1 VREPA
6 KPGLL
11 VVDDDP
17 GHLAMLTTLI
27 RGWGYA
33 TDGAASGEAAVE
45 AVRGRPFDLILM
57 DVRMAGISGI
67 EALQAIKA
75 YNPAIPILIMTA
87 YSTVESAV
95 TALKAGAYD
104 YLTKPLDFDVLR
116 LSLERALEHAGL
128 RKENEAL
135 RHKLGESG
143 NTSIIGTSEAMR
155 QVLDMVAMIAPSDAT
170 VLITGESG
178 TGKELVARAIH
189 QASPRANGPLVAVN
203 CAALAESLLESE
215 LFGHEKGAF
224 TGAERRREGRF
235 KQADGGT
242 IFLDEIG
249 EVSQAM
255 QLRLLRVLQEREVVR
270 VGGDTTL
277 PVDVRVLAATNRDLR
292 ALVADGRF
300 RQDLYY
306 RLNVVALDL
315 PPLRARIGDIP
326 LLAAHFL
333 QKYGVRNKKNI
344 KGFTPLA
351 MDYLL
356 RYGWPGNVRELE
368 NAVERAVVLTAGEF
382 AGERELPPQLV
393 ADARAASAPRGMD
406 GADVPSGG
414 AMPMPAI
421 PLEEA
426 ERRAVLAALREAGG
440 NKSQAAKKLGVTR
453 KTLHAKL
460 RKYGAGERSER

>member
-1 VREPA
+1 VKETS

-17 GHLAMLTTLI
+17 GHLAMLTTLTQ
-27 RGWGYA
+27 GWGYA
-33 TDGAASGEAAVE
+33 TAGAVSGEAAVE
-45 AVRGRPFDLILM
+45 AVRARAFDLILM

-67 EALQAIKA
+67 EALRAIKA

-95 TALKAGAYD
+95 EALKAGAYD

-116 LSLERALEHAGL
+116 LGLTRALEHAGL

-135 RHKLGESG
+135 RRKLGHAEGSP
-143 NTSIIGTSEAMR
+143 IIGSSEAMR
-155 QVLDMVAMIAPSDAT
+155 QVLDMVAMIAPSEAT

-178 TGKELVARAIH
+178 TGKELIARAIH
-189 QASPRANGPLVAVN
+189 QVSARAGGPLVAVN

-235 KQADGGT
+235 MQADGGT

-249 EVSQAM
+249 EVSQAT

-270 VGGDTTL
+270 VGGDATL

-306 RLNVVALDL
+306 RLNVVALEL
-315 PPLRARIGDIP
+315 PPLRERTGDIP

-333 QKYGVRNKKNI
+333 QKYGARNKKNI
-344 KGFTPLA
+344 KGFTPMA

-368 NAVERAVVLTAGEF
+368 NAVERAVVMAAGDF
-382 AGERELPPQLV
+382 AGERELPPRLV
-393 ADARAASAPRGMD
+393 ADARAARAPRGQ
-406 GADVPSGG
+406 DVGSDETA
-414 AMPMPAI
+414 AMPAM
-421 PLEEA
+421 PLEEV
-426 ERRAVLAALREAGG
+426 EKRAVLAALREAGG
-440 NKSQAAKKLGVTR
+440 NKSQAARKLGVTR

-460 RKYGAGERSER
+460 RKYGAGERSEQ